1 MIGFMMIQKGTPEI
15 INLIGLLLGI
25 LLCLLALNAFFEWL
39 MTKPWKR
46 DRSPD
51 AIIGNENS
59 GTNLNQST
67 EEENKNQSDR
77 SGLFIEQNITLA
89 SNS

>member
-1 MIGFMMIQKGTPEI
+1 MIGFMIIQKGAPEV

-46 DRSPD
+46 NGSPD
-51 AIIGNENS
+51 VTITEESNKVNM
-59 GTNLNQST
+59 NQSSEAVNEDQT
-67 EEENKNQSDR
+67 ERSD
-77 SGLFIEQNITLA
+77 TLTQETLSWA
-89 SNS
+89 AHS